1 MFLRCTRRV
10 KDGKTHEYWNL
21 VENRRLADGRVAQRQ
36 VLYLGEINASQREA
50 WRKSIEV
57 QVHGTRRQVALF
69 PAGSMPCDDVDAI
82 GVHLSQLRLE
92 RARQWGACWLALD
105 LWQQLELDSFW
116 RARLRPSREGTPW
129 LKVLKTLVTYRLIDP
144 GSEWR
149 LHRQWFDAS
158 AMADLLDSDFALAE
172 KNTLYRCLDR
182 LVEHKDDLFKFL
194 KRRWG
199 ELFGAKFDVLLYDLT
214 STYFETDV
222 ERGPEDLRQFGY
234 SRDKRGDC
242 RQVVIALIVTPEGF
256 PLSYEVLAGNTA
268 DSTTLS
274 DFLERIEQRYG
285 RANRI
290 WVMDRG
296 IPTEDSL
303 AQMRAKG
310 ASYLVG
316 TPKGRLTKLEQ
327 AFLGQPWARVRE
339 GVQVKRL
346 ATEQDVYVLAQS
358 DARIDKERGMRRR
371 RLRRYVDRLQA
382 LQGQTLTRD
391 QLLMKLGA
399 ARHEAGRAANL
410 VQVTISQASAAT
422 PKADAATPKVDARSK
437 APANPKP
444 RAVRAKAGATKQ
456 AKLAASLAFRLDRAK
471 LRQVRRREGRYLLRT
486 NLDAQQPER
495 LWTFYIQLTEV
506 EQAFKEL
513 KHDLAVR
520 PIFHRKEDRIEAHI
534 FVAFLAYCLQVTLKA
549 NLRPLAGG
557 LTPREVIAKFKTM
570 QMVDLHIPTTDGRE
584 LLLSRYTQPE
594 AEHRMLLQLLRLSL
608 PEQPPPKIAAS
619 QVRQHTRAEAA
630 V

>member
-1 MFLRCTRRV
+1 MFLRCNRRK
-10 KDGKTHEYWNL
+10 KDGKIHDYWSV
-21 VENRRLADGRVAQRQ
+21 VESRRCNDGRVVQRQ

-50 WRKSIEV
+50 WRKTIEL
-57 QVHGTRRQVALF
+57 QDGATRRQVALF
-69 PAGSMPCDDVDAI
+69 PAGSMPVDDVDAI
-82 GVHLSQLRLE
+82 GVRLSELSLR
-92 RARQWGACWLALD
+92 RPRQWGACWLALQ
-105 LWQQLELDSFW
+105 LWQQLELDGFW
-116 RARLRPSREGTPW
+116 RPKFARAQGNTPW
-129 LKVLKTLVTYRLIDP
+129 LKVLKTLVAYRLIDP

-149 LHRQWFDAS
+149 LHRQWFDSS

-194 KRRWG
+194 VRRWG

-214 STYFETDV
+214 STYFETD
-222 ERGPEDLRQFGY
+222 EDRGADDLRQFGY

-256 PLSYEVLAGNTA
+256 PLSYEVMGGGTA

-274 DFLERIEQRYG
+274 GFLDRIEHRYG

-303 AQMRAKG
+303 AKMRSIG

-327 AFLGQPWARVRE
+327 AFLNKPWAKVRD

-346 ATEQDVYVLAQS
+346 ATEEDVYVLAQS
-358 DARIDKERGMRRR
+358 DARIDKERSMRRK
-371 RLRRYVDRLQA
+371 RLRRYIDRLKA
-382 LQGQTLTRD
+382 LQGQSLTRD

-399 ARHEAGRAANL
+399 AKHDAGRTAGL
-410 VQVTISQASAAT
+410 VKVTWPKEASST
-422 PKADAATPKVDARSK
+422 
-437 APANPKP
+437 
-444 RAVRAKAGATKQ
+444 
-456 AKLAASLAFRLDRAK
+456 ASLEFSLDRDR

-486 NLDAQQPER
+486 NLTAQQPEA

-506 EQAFKEL
+506 EQAFKEI
-513 KHDLAVR
+513 KHDLAIR
-520 PIFHRKEDRIEAHI
+520 PIFHKTEERIEAHI

-549 NLRPLAGG
+549 KLSMVAGG
-557 LTPREVIAKFKTM
+557 TTPREVITKFKTL
-570 QMVDLHIPTTDGRE
+570 QMVDVHLPTTDGRE
-584 LLLSRYTQPE
+584 LTLSRYTQPE
-594 AEHRMLLQLLRLSL
+594 VEHRILLDQLRLSL
-608 PEQPPPKIAAS
+608 PSQPPPKITAA
-619 QVRQHTRAEAA
+619 RAKQTTPEPAL
-630 V
+630 

>member
-1 MFLRCTRRV
+1 MFLRCSRRV
-10 KDGKTHEYWNL
+10 KDGKAHEYWNL
-21 VENRRLADGRVAQRQ
+21 VENRRLTDGRVAQRQ

-50 WRKSIEV
+50 WRKTIEV
-57 QVHGTRRQVALF
+57 QEQGSRRQVALF
-69 PAGSMPCDDVDAI
+69 PAGSMPADDVDAI
-82 GVHLSQLRLE
+82 GVRLSKLRVE
-92 RARQWGACWLALD
+92 HARQWGACWLALD

-116 RARLRPSREGTPW
+116 RPRLRPSREGTPW
-129 LKVLKTLVTYRLIDP
+129 LKVLKTLVAYRLIDP

-182 LVEHKDDLFKFL
+182 LVEHKNELFKFL

-214 STYFETDV
+214 STYFESDV
-222 ERGPEDLRQFGY
+222 ERAPDDLRQYGY

-274 DFLERIEQRYG
+274 DFLDRIERRYG

-296 IPTEDSL
+296 IPTEESL
-303 AQMRAKG
+303 TKMRAMG
-310 ASYLVG
+310 ASYLVC
-316 TPKGRLTKLEQ
+316 TPKGRLTRLEQ

-346 ATEQDVYVLAQS
+346 ATEEDVYVLAQS
-358 DARIDKERGMRRR
+358 DARIDKERGMRRK

-382 LQGQTLTRD
+382 LQGQALTRD

-399 ARHEAGRAANL
+399 AKHEAGRAANL
-410 VQVTISQASAAT
+410 VQVKIPKASAKT
-422 PKADAATPKVDARSK
+422 
-437 APANPKP
+437 
-444 RAVRAKAGATKQ
+444 
-456 AKLAASLAFRLDRAK
+456 ASLEFELDRTK

-486 NLDAQQPER
+486 NLGAQEPER
-495 LWTFYIQLTEV
+495 LWTFYIQLTGV

-513 KHDLAVR
+513 KNDLAVR
-520 PIFHRKEDRIEAHI
+520 PIFHRNEDRIEAHI

-557 LTPREVIAKFKTM
+557 ITPREVIAKFKTM
-570 QMVDLHIPTTDGRE
+570 QMVDVRIPTTDGRE
-584 LLLSRYTQPE
+584 LVLSRYTQPE
-594 AEHRMLLQLLRLSL
+594 PEHRVLLQRLQLRL
-608 PEQPPPKIAAS
+608 PEQPPPKITATQA
-619 QVRQHTRAEAA
+619 RQ
-630 V
+630 

>member
-1 MFLRCTRRV
+1 MFLRCNRRK
-10 KDGKTHEYWNL
+10 KDGKIHDYWSV
-21 VENRRLADGRVAQRQ
+21 VESRRCGDGRVVQRQ

-50 WRKSIEV
+50 WRKTIEL
-57 QVHGTRRQVALF
+57 QDAGTRRQVALF
-69 PAGSMPCDDVDAI
+69 PAGRVPVDDVDAI
-82 GVHLSQLRLE
+82 GVRLSELSLR
-92 RARQWGACWLALD
+92 RPRQWGACWLALQ

-116 RARLRPSREGTPW
+116 RPRLARAQGNTPW

-149 LHRQWFDAS
+149 LHRQWFDSS
-158 AMADLLDSDFALAE
+158 AMADLLESDFALAE
-172 KNTLYRCLDR
+172 KNTLYRCLDK

-194 KRRWG
+194 VRRWG

-214 STYFETDV
+214 STYFETD
-222 ERGPEDLRQFGY
+222 EDRGSDDLRQFGY

-256 PLSYEVLAGNTA
+256 PLSYEVMGGGTA

-274 DFLERIEQRYG
+274 GFLDRIEHRYG

-303 AQMRAKG
+303 AKMRTMG

-327 AFLGQPWARVRE
+327 AFLNKPWAKVRD

-346 ATEQDVYVLAQS
+346 AAQEDVYVLAQS
-358 DARIDKERGMRRR
+358 DARIDKERGMRRK
-371 RLRRYVDRLQA
+371 RLRRYIERLKALQA
-382 LQGQTLTRD
+382 QSLTRD

-399 ARHEAGRAANL
+399 AKHDAGRAAGL
-410 VQVTISQASAAT
+410 VKVTL
-422 PKADAATPKVDARSK
+422 P
-437 APANPKP
+437 
-444 RAVRAKAGATKQ
+444 KQ
-456 AKLAASLAFRLDRAK
+456 ATTTASLEFKLDRDK

-486 NLDAQQPER
+486 NLTAQQPET

-506 EQAFKEL
+506 EQAFKEI
-513 KHDLAVR
+513 KHDLGVR
-520 PIFHRKEDRIEAHI
+520 PIFHKTEERIEAHI

-549 NLRPLAGG
+549 KLRVVAGG
-557 LTPREVIAKFKTM
+557 TTPREVIAKFKTM
-570 QMVDLHIPTTDGRE
+570 QMVDVHLPTTDGRE
-584 LLLSRYTQPE
+584 LTLSRYTQPE
-594 AEHRMLLQLLRLSL
+594 AEHRMLLDQLHLSL
-608 PEQPPPKIAAS
+608 PSQPPPKITATQA
-619 QVRQHTRAEAA
+619 RQTTAELAL
-630 V
+630 

>member
-1 MFLRCTRRV
+1 MFLRCSRRV
-10 KDGKTHEYWNL
+10 KDGKAHEYWNL

-50 WRKSIEV
+50 WRKTIEV
-57 QVHGTRRQVALF
+57 QEQGGRRQVALF
-69 PAGSMPCDDVDAI
+69 PAGSMPADDVDAI
-82 GVHLSQLRLE
+82 GVRLSELRVE
-92 RARQWGACWLALD
+92 RPRQWGACWLAVE

-129 LKVLKTLVTYRLIDP
+129 LKVLKTLVAYRLIDP
-144 GSEWR
+144 GSEWK

-182 LVEHKDDLFKFL
+182 LVEHKEELFKFL

-199 ELFGAKFDVLLYDLT
+199 ELFAAKFDVLLYDLT

-222 ERGPEDLRQFGY
+222 ERGAEDLRQFGY

-274 DFLERIEQRYG
+274 EFLDRIERRYG
-285 RANRI
+285 KADRI

-296 IPTEDSL
+296 VPTEDSL
-303 AQMRAKG
+303 AKMRTMG

-327 AFLGQPWARVRE
+327 AFLDKPWARVRE

-346 ATEQDVYVLAQS
+346 ASEQDVYVLAQS
-358 DARIDKERGMRRR
+358 DARIDKERGMRRK

-382 LQGQTLTRD
+382 LQGQVLTRD

-399 ARHEAGRAANL
+399 ARHEAGRAAQL
-410 VQVTISQASAAT
+410 VHLTI
-422 PKADAATPKVDARSK
+422 P
-437 APANPKP
+437 
-444 RAVRAKAGATKQ
+444 KAGAKT
-456 AKLAASLAFRLDRAK
+456 ASLEFGLDRAR

-486 NLDAQQPER
+486 NLTAGAPEQ

-520 PIFHRKEDRIEAHI
+520 PIFHHNETRIEAHI

-557 LTPREVIAKFKTM
+557 ITPREVIAKFKTM
-570 QMVDLHIPTTDGRE
+570 QMVDVHIPTTDGRE
-584 LLLSRYTQPE
+584 LVLPRYTQPE
-594 AEHRMLLQLLRLSL
+594 PEHRMLLQRLQLRL
-608 PEQPPPKIAAS
+608 PEQPPPRITSAQA
-619 QVRQHTRAEAA
+619 RQHVPAA
-630 V
+630 TAV

>member
-1 MFLRCTRRV
+1 LRPVLRVRRICV
-10 KDGKTHEYWNL
+10 HVPALQPTQEDGKSHDYWSV
-21 VENRRLADGRVAQRQ
+21 VENRRCSDRRVVQRQ

-50 WRKSIEV
+50 WRKTIEL
-57 QVHGTRRQVALF
+57 QDAGTRRQVALF
-69 PAGSMPCDDVDAI
+69 PAGSMPVDDVDAI
-82 GVHLSQLRLE
+82 GVRLSELSLR
-92 RARQWGACWLALD
+92 RPRQWGACWLALQ

-116 RARLRPSREGTPW
+116 RPRLARAQGNTPW
-129 LKVLKTLVTYRLIDP
+129 LKVLKTLVVYRLVDP

-158 AMADLLDSDFALAE
+158 AMADLLDSDFCLAE

-194 KRRWG
+194 VRRWG

-214 STYFETDV
+214 STYFETD
-222 ERGPEDLRQFGY
+222 EDRGPEDLRQFGY

-256 PLSYEVLAGNTA
+256 PLSYEVMGGGTA

-274 DFLERIEQRYG
+274 GFLDRIEHRYG

-303 AQMRAKG
+303 AKMRSIG

-327 AFLGQPWARVRE
+327 AFVNQPWAKVRD

-346 ATEQDVYVLAQS
+346 ATEDDVYVLAQS
-358 DARIDKERGMRRR
+358 DARIDKERGMRRK
-371 RLRRYVDRLQA
+371 RLRRYIERLKA
-382 LQGQTLTRD
+382 LQGQSLTRD

-399 ARHEAGRAANL
+399 AKHDAGRAAGL
-410 VQVTISQASAAT
+410 VKVTW
-422 PKADAATPKVDARSK
+422 PKE
-437 APANPKP
+437 AP
-444 RAVRAKAGATKQ
+444 GT
-456 AKLAASLAFRLDRAK
+456 ASLEFKLDRDR

-486 NLDAQQPER
+486 NLTAQQPDA

-506 EQAFKEL
+506 EQAFKEI
-513 KHDLAVR
+513 KHDLAIR
-520 PIFHRKEDRIEAHI
+520 PIFHKTEQRIEAHI

-549 NLRPLAGG
+549 KLRCVAGG
-557 LTPREVIAKFKTM
+557 TTPREVIAKFRTM
-570 QMVDLHIPTTDGRE
+570 QMVDVHLPTTDGRE
-584 LLLSRYTQPE
+584 LTLSRYTQPE
-594 AEHRMLLQLLRLSL
+594 PEHRMLLDQLRLSL
-608 PEQPPPKIAAS
+608 PSQPPPKITAA
-619 QVRQHTRAEAA
+619 QARERTADLIM
-630 V
+630 

>member
-1 MFLRCTRRV
+1 MFLRCNRRK
-10 KDGKTHEYWNL
+10 KDGKTHEYWSV
-21 VENRRLADGRVAQRQ
+21 VENRRCSDGGVVQRQ

-50 WRKSIEV
+50 WRKTIEL
-57 QVHGTRRQVALF
+57 HDAGTRRQVALF
-69 PAGSMPCDDVDAI
+69 PAGSMPVDDVAAI
-82 GVHLSQLRLE
+82 GVRLSELSLR
-92 RARQWGACWLALD
+92 RPRQWGACWLALQ

-116 RARLRPSREGTPW
+116 RPRFARAQGNTPW
-129 LKVLKTLVTYRLIDP
+129 LKVLKTLVAYRLIDP

-182 LVEHKDDLFKFL
+182 LVEHKDELFKFL
-194 KRRWG
+194 VRRWG

-214 STYFETDV
+214 STYFETD
-222 ERGPEDLRQFGY
+222 EDRGPDDLRQFGY

-256 PLSYEVLAGNTA
+256 PLSYEVMGGGTA

-274 DFLERIEQRYG
+274 GFLDRIEKRYG

-303 AQMRAKG
+303 AKMRSIG
-310 ASYLVG
+310 ANYLVG

-327 AFLGQPWARVRE
+327 AFLNRPWAKVRD

-346 ATEQDVYVLAQS
+346 ATDEDVYVLAQS
-358 DARIDKERGMRRR
+358 DARIDKERGMRRK
-371 RLRRYVDRLQA
+371 RLRRYIDRLKA
-382 LQGQTLTRD
+382 LQTQNLTRD

-399 ARHEAGRAANL
+399 AKHDAGRAAS
-410 VQVTISQASAAT
+410 VVKVTWPKEAT
-422 PKADAATPKVDARSK
+422 ST
-437 APANPKP
+437 
-444 RAVRAKAGATKQ
+444 
-456 AKLAASLAFRLDRAK
+456 ASLEFRLDRAR

-486 NLDAQQPER
+486 NLTAHEPDA

-506 EQAFKEL
+506 EQAFKEI
-513 KHDLAVR
+513 KHDLAIR
-520 PIFHRKEDRIEAHI
+520 PIFHKTEERIEAHI

-549 NLRPLAGG
+549 KLRTLAGG
-557 LTPREVIAKFKTM
+557 TTPREVIAKFKTV
-570 QMVDLHIPTTDGRE
+570 QMVDVHLPTTDGRE
-584 LLLSRYTQPE
+584 LILSRYTQPE
-594 AEHRMLLQLLRLSL
+594 TEHRMLLDQLRLRL
-608 PEQPPPKIAAS
+608 PSQPPPKITAA
-619 QVRQHTRAEAA
+619 QARQTTAELAL
-630 V
+630 

>member
-10 KDGKTHEYWNL
+10 KDGKAHEYWNL

-50 WRKSIEV
+50 WRKTVEV
-57 QVHGTRRQVALF
+57 QVQGTRRQVALF

-82 GVHLSQLRLE
+82 GVRLSELRLV
-92 RARQWGACWLALD
+92 RPRQWGACWLAMQ
-105 LWQQLELDSFW
+105 LWQQLELDDFW
-116 RARLRPSREGTPW
+116 RPRLRASREGTPW
-129 LKVLKTLVTYRLIDP
+129 LKVLKTLVAYRLIDP

-158 AMADLLDSDFALAE
+158 AMADLLDADFALAE

-182 LVEHKDDLFKFL
+182 LVEHKDELFKFL
-194 KRRWG
+194 LRRWG

-214 STYFETDV
+214 STYFETDA
-222 ERGPEDLRQFGY
+222 ERGPDDVRQFGY

-274 DFLERIEQRYG
+274 DFLERIEQHYG
-285 RANRI
+285 RADRI

-303 AQMRAKG
+303 AKMRTMG

-327 AFLGQPWARVRE
+327 SFLDQPWAQVRQ

-346 ATEQDVYVLAQS
+346 ATEEDAYILAQS
-358 DARIDKERGMRRR
+358 ASRIDKERGMRRK
-371 RLRRYVDRLQA
+371 RLRRYLQRLAALQA
-382 LQGQTLTRD
+382 QTLTRD

-399 ARHEAGRAANL
+399 ARHDAGRAAAL
-410 VQVTISQASAAT
+410 VKVSIPKDITAT
-422 PKADAATPKVDARSK
+422 
-437 APANPKP
+437 
-444 RAVRAKAGATKQ
+444 AGLQFK
-456 AKLAASLAFRLDRAK
+456 LDRDK
-471 LRQVRRREGRYLLRT
+471 LRQVRRHEGRYLLRT
-486 NLDAQQPER
+486 NLGAGQPEQ
-495 LWTFYIQLTEV
+495 LWAFYIQLTEV

-520 PIFHRKEDRIEAHI
+520 PIFHQSEDRIEAHI

-549 NLRPLAGG
+549 NLRPLAAG
-557 LTPREVIAKFKTM
+557 LTPREVLAKFKTM
-570 QMVDLHIPTTDGRE
+570 QMVDVHIPTTDGRE
-584 LLLSRYTQPE
+584 LTLSRYTQPE
-594 AEHRMLLQLLRLSL
+594 AEHRMLLQQLRLRL
-608 PEQPPPKIAAS
+608 PEQPPPKITAP
-619 QVRQHTRAEAA
+619 QVRQHASPTA
-630 V
+630 VL

>member
-10 KDGKTHEYWNL
+10 KDGKAHEYWNL
-21 VENRRLADGRVAQRQ
+21 VENRRMADGRVAQRQ

-50 WRKSIEV
+50 WRKTIEV
-57 QVHGTRRQVALF
+57 QGEGARRQVALF
-69 PAGSMPCDDVDAI
+69 PAGSMPADDVDAI
-82 GVHLSQLRLE
+82 GVRLSELRVE
-92 RARQWGACWLALD
+92 RPRQWGACWLALE

-116 RARLRPSREGTPW
+116 RSRLRPSREGTPW
-129 LKVLKTLVTYRLIDP
+129 LKVLKTLVAYRLIDP

-182 LVEHKDDLFKFL
+182 LVEHKDELFKFL

-214 STYFETDV
+214 STYFESDV
-222 ERGPEDLRQFGY
+222 QRSQSDLRQYGY

-268 DSTTLS
+268 DSTTLG
-274 DFLERIEQRYG
+274 DFLDRIERRYG

-296 IPTEDSL
+296 VPTEDSL
-303 AQMRAKG
+303 AKMRTMG

-316 TPKGRLTKLEQ
+316 TPKGRLTRLEQ

-346 ATEQDVYVLAQS
+346 ATEEDVYVLAQS
-358 DARIDKERGMRRR
+358 DARIDKERGMRRK
-371 RLRRYVDRLQA
+371 RLRRYVDRLQT
-382 LQGQTLTRD
+382 LQSQALTRD

-410 VQVTISQASAAT
+410 VQVAI
-422 PKADAATPKVDARSK
+422 PKA
-437 APANPKP
+437 N
-444 RAVRAKAGATKQ
+444 AKT
-456 AKLAASLAFRLDRAK
+456 ASLEFKLDRDK

-486 NLDAQQPER
+486 NLGAQDPQR

-520 PIFHRKEDRIEAHI
+520 PIFHHSEHRIEAHI

-549 NLRPLAGG
+549 NLRPLAHGV
-557 LTPREVIAKFKTM
+557 TPREVIAKFKTM
-570 QMVDLHIPTTDGRE
+570 QMVDMRVPTTDGRE
-584 LLLSRYTQPE
+584 LVLSRYTQPE
-594 AEHRMLLQLLRLSL
+594 PEHRVLLQQLQLRL
-608 PEQPPPKIAAS
+608 PAQPPPKITAQHVQQQTPAAS
-619 QVRQHTRAEAA
+619 A

>member
-1 MFLRCTRRV
+1 MSSAGRRSC
-10 KDGKTHEYWNL
+10 
-21 VENRRLADGRVAQRQ
+21 
-36 VLYLGEINASQREA
+36 ASSA
-50 WRKSIEV
+50 TAATS
-57 QVHGTRRQVALF
+57 
-69 PAGSMPCDDVDAI
+69 AGIV
-82 GVHLSQLRLE
+82 
-92 RARQWGACWLALD
+92 
-105 LWQQLELDSFW
+105 
-116 RARLRPSREGTPW
+116 
-129 LKVLKTLVTYRLIDP
+129 
-144 GSEWR
+144 
-149 LHRQWFDAS
+149 
-158 AMADLLDSDFALAE
+158 
-172 KNTLYRCLDR
+172 
-182 LVEHKDDLFKFL
+182 
-194 KRRWG
+194 
-199 ELFGAKFDVLLYDLT
+199 
-214 STYFETDV
+214 
-222 ERGPEDLRQFGY
+222 
-234 SRDKRGDC
+234 

-274 DFLERIEQRYG
+274 DFLGRIEQRYG

-303 AQMRAKG
+303 AEMRAKG

-382 LQGQTLTRD
+382 LQAQTLTRD

-399 ARHEAGRAANL
+399 AKHEAGRAAHL
-410 VQVTISQASAAT
+410 VQVTVSELSAPATPNAAAPPEARAT
-422 PKADAATPKVDARSK
+422 PKAAAK
-437 APANPKP
+437 
-444 RAVRAKAGATKQ
+444 RAKAGS
-456 AKLAASLAFRLDRAK
+456 AKPAKPAASLAFRLDRAK

-520 PIFHRKEDRIEAHI
+520 PIFHRKDERIEAHI

-549 NLRPLAGG
+549 NLRPLASG
-557 LTPREVIAKFKTM
+557 LTSREVIAKFKTL
-570 QMVDLHIPTTDGRE
+570 QMVDVHLPTTDGRE

-594 AEHRMLLQLLRLSL
+594 AEHRMLLQQLRLSL
-608 PEQPPPKIAAS
+608 PEQPPPRIAAT
-619 QVRQHTRAEAA
+619 QVRQQASQALA
-630 V
+630 M

>member
-1 MFLRCTRRV
+1 MIRKGPGAGFACSEDLGPCTRGTVFIECRAMFLRCTRRV

-57 QVHGTRRQVALF
+57 QVQGTRRQVALF

-82 GVHLSQLRLE
+82 GVCLSELRLE
-92 RARQWGACWLALD
+92 RPRQWGACWLALN

-129 LKVLKTLVTYRLIDP
+129 LKVLKTLAAYRLIDP
-144 GSEWR
+144 GSEWK
-149 LHRQWFDAS
+149 LHRHWFDAS

-182 LVEHKDDLFKFL
+182 LVKHKDDLFKFL
-194 KRRWG
+194 KQRWG

-222 ERGPEDLRQFGY
+222 QRGPEDLRQFGY

-256 PLSYEVLAGNTA
+256 PLSYEVLSGNTA
-268 DSTTLS
+268 DSTTLG

-285 RANRI
+285 QANRI

-296 IPTEDSL
+296 IPTENSL
-303 AQMRAKG
+303 AEMRAKG

-327 AFLGQPWARVRE
+327 AFLEQPWARVRE

-346 ATEQDVYVLAQS
+346 ATEEDVYVLAQS
-358 DARIDKERGMRRR
+358 DARIDKERGMRRK
-371 RLRRYVDRLQA
+371 RLRRYVDRLKA
-382 LQGQTLTRD
+382 LQGQVLTRD

-399 ARHEAGRAANL
+399 AKHEAGRAAHL
-410 VQVTISQASAAT
+410 VQVTISTAGAIL
-422 PKADAATPKVDARSK
+422 PKAIARAPKVTVNKSK
-437 APANPKP
+437 TTTKRP
-444 RAVRAKAGATKQ
+444 RPSTKKQ
-456 AKLAASLAFRLDRAK
+456 AKEVASLTFRLDRAK

-486 NLDAQQPER
+486 NLDAQQPQR

-506 EQAFKEL
+506 EQAFDCL
-513 KHDLAVR
+513 SYCTPSYV
-520 PIFHRKEDRIEAHI
+520 IE
-534 FVAFLAYCLQVTLKA
+534 YQG
-549 NLRPLAGG
+549 PAG
-557 LTPREVIAKFKTM
+557 PR
-570 QMVDLHIPTTDGRE
+570 RE
-584 LLLSRYTQPE
+584 LTGFAQPGWRGIRRDRPGEWSMVHCGMPAWPRGLS
-594 AEHRMLLQLLRLSL
+594 AGS
-608 PEQPPPKIAAS
+608 AAARS
-619 QVRQHTRAEAA
+619 CA
-630 V
+630 

>member
-50 WRKSIEV
+50 WRKTIEV
-57 QVHGTRRQVALF
+57 QEQGARRQVALF
-69 PAGSMPCDDVDAI
+69 PAGSMPADDVDAI
-82 GVHLSQLRLE
+82 GVHLSELRLE
-92 RARQWGACWLALD
+92 HPRQWGACWLTLE

-116 RARLRPSREGTPW
+116 RSRLRPSREGTPW
-129 LKVLKTLVTYRLIDP
+129 LKVLKTLVAYRLIDP

-158 AMADLLDSDFALAE
+158 AMADLLEADFALAE

-182 LVEHKDDLFKFL
+182 LVEHKAELFKFL

-199 ELFGAKFDVLLYDLT
+199 ELFGAKFEVLLYDLT

-222 ERGPEDLRQFGY
+222 ERGPDDLRQFGY

-274 DFLERIEQRYG
+274 EFLDRIEQRYG
-285 RANRI
+285 HAQRI

-296 IPTEDSL
+296 VPTEDSL
-303 AQMRAKG
+303 AKMRTMG

-327 AFLGQPWARVRE
+327 SFLEQPWAKVRD

-346 ATEQDVYVLAQS
+346 ATEEDIYILAQS
-358 DARIDKERGMRRR
+358 DARIDKERAMRRK
-371 RLRRYVDRLQA
+371 RLRRYIDRLQA
-382 LQGQTLTRD
+382 LQSQTLTRD

-399 ARHEAGRAANL
+399 ARHEAGRAAHL
-410 VQVTISQASAAT
+410 VQVTIPAAT
-422 PKADAATPKVDARSK
+422 AKPKAATQAAKGDAKGS
-437 APANPKP
+437 N
-444 RAVRAKAGATKQ
+444 
-456 AKLAASLAFRLDRAK
+456 AASLTLRLDRAK

-495 LWTFYIQLTEV
+495 LWSFYIQLTEV

-520 PIFHRKEDRIEAHI
+520 PIFHRNEDRIEAHI

-549 NLRPLAGG
+549 NLRPLASG
-557 LTPREVIAKFKTM
+557 LTPRQVLAKFKTV
-570 QMVDLHIPTTDGRE
+570 QMVDVHIPTTDGRE

-594 AEHRMLLQLLRLSL
+594 AEHRMLLQQLRLSL

-619 QVRQHTRAEAA
+619 QIRQRARA
-630 V
+630 VTAV